1 MMTINA
7 LCVFNVTTFLD
18 QMLDWKKKY
27 QTLDRTI
34 GISINFLRFP
44 AFMNVTVLPDHIRQ
58 EAYEEIRLWYE
69 INKENPYLNS
79 MEKGDIER
87 LISYVNVIE
96 TPHSY
101 DTDIEKNRKDFKS
114 FYQQYDRRRN
124 KTINIFPDNFLE
136 WYNAL

>member
-7 LCVFNVTTFLD
+7 LCVFSVTDFLD
-18 QMLDWKKKY
+18 QMLAWKHKY
-27 QTLDRTI
+27 KTSI
-34 GISINFLRFP
+34 GLSVNFLRFP

-58 EAYEEIRLWYE
+58 EAYEEIKLWYE
-69 INKENPYLNS
+69 INKDSPYLNA

-101 DTDIEKNRKDFKS
+101 DTDIEKNRKDFKR
-114 FYQQYDRRRN
+114 FYTQYDKRRN
-124 KTINIFPDNFLE
+124 KSIRIFPEHFLQ
-136 WYNAL
+136 WYDTL